1 MVAVVCW
8 WQMCFKVIIH
18 PLDIWGFI
26 KCGRCSGTELRRW
39 EVQVLWQWSSS
50 GPSAVSIVLSVGCT
64 SLWFQKQWLPCCGNC
79 EIRTAWVYF
88 WGDRATRWRGRAAE
102 ASLRASAP
110 GQESTLLPATPTRG
124 PGLAWEP
131 WKCPGALEPQEAINS
146 IPIMALLTACGCSGL
161 GLLVEALDL
170 VTHVQCYLV
179 AYSSRHDISFI
190 KGLFSTSP
198 CEVMFWPLLVV
209 NYIHFI
215 TIQIDHL
222 LCLFTH
228 I

>member
-1 MVAVVCW
+1 MRSVFPSGLLLGVTEKICRSGSHRMVAVVCW

-39 EVQVLWQWSSS
+39 EVQVLWQWSSC

-110 GQESTLLPATPTRG
+110 GQESTLLLATPTRG
-124 PGLAWEP
+124 PGLA
-131 WKCPGALEPQEAINS
+131 
-146 IPIMALLTACGCSGL
+146 
-161 GLLVEALDL
+161 
-170 VTHVQCYLV
+170 
-179 AYSSRHDISFI
+179 
-190 KGLFSTSP
+190 
-198 CEVMFWPLLVV
+198 
-209 NYIHFI
+209 
-215 TIQIDHL
+215 
-222 LCLFTH
+222 
-228 I
+228 